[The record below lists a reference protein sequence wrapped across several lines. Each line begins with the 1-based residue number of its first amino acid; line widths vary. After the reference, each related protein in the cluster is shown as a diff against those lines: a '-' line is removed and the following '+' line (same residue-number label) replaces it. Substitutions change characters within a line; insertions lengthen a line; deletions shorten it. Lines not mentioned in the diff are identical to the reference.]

1 MAAAPSRPPKIL
13 GLTGFMGCGK
23 TTLGRRLARQ
33 LGWRFVDL
41 DTRIEE
47 RTGLAISAIFK
58 RQGEPAF
65 RDIEHELLNAALAE
79 ATALPQSTVLAL
91 GGGTFAQPRN
101 ITLLRSS
108 SACVVFLET
117 PIEEL
122 LARCVTKTQ
131 RPLFRD
137 EASFRKLYAE
147 RLPFYQQADVC
158 VSNTGDPQQVVATI
172 CSLCVSGTPS
182 AHKGVNA

>member
-1 MAAAPSRPPKIL
+1 
-13 GLTGFMGCGK
+13 MGCGK
-23 TTLGRRLARQ
+23 TTLGHRVARQ

-47 RTGLAISAIFK
+47 RTGLAISAIFE

-65 RDIEHELLNAALAE
+65 RDIEHDLLSIALAE
-79 ATALPQSTVLAL
+79 ATALPQSTILAL

-108 SACVVFLET
+108 SALVVWLET
-117 PIEEL
+117 PIDEL
-122 LARCVTKTQ
+122 LARCVTKTH

-137 EASFRKLYAE
+137 EASFRNLYAE
-147 RLPFYQQADVC
+147 RLPFYQRADFS
-158 VSNTGDPQQVVATI
+158 VSNTGDPQQVVASI
-172 CSLCVSGTPS
+172 CSLCVPGTSS

>member
-13 GLTGFMGCGK
+13 CLTGFMGCGK
-23 TTLGRRLARQ
+23 TTLGRRVARQ

-47 RTGLAISAIFK
+47 RTGLAISIIFQ
-58 RQGEPAF
+58 RRGEPAF
-65 RDIEHELLNAALAE
+65 RNIEHELLQVALAE
-79 ATALPQSTVLAL
+79 ATALSQSTILAL

-101 ITLLRSS
+101 IELLRSS
-108 SACVVFLET
+108 DAVIVFLET

-122 LARCVTKTQ
+122 LARCVTKTH

-147 RLPFYQQADVC
+147 RLPFYEQADVC
-158 VSNTGDPQQVVATI
+158 VSNTGDLQQVVATI
-172 CSLCVSGTPS
+172 CSFCVPGTPS